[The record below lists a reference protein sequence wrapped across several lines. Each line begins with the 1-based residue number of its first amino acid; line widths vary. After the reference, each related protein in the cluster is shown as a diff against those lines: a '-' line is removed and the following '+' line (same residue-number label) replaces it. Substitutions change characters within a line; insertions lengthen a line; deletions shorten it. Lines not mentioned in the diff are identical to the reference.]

1 MAHTFTK
8 NHLHIVFST
17 KERRNL
23 ISEDFQPRLWKYMT
37 GICQNIELIP
47 VAVDGVEN
55 HVHLLFHL
63 PPDRKLSDA
72 LRIIKTNSSKWFN
85 EHVPKFAWQDGYG
98 AFSVSESNLL
108 AVINYI
114 RSQKEHHRKMSFED
128 EYLELL
134 KRHGIEFDRRFVFG

>member
-63 PPDRKLSDA
+63 PQTA
-72 LRIIKTNSSKWFN
+72 N
-85 EHVPKFAWQDGYG
+85 
-98 AFSVSESNLL
+98 
-108 AVINYI
+108 
-114 RSQKEHHRKMSFED
+114 
-128 EYLELL
+128 
-134 KRHGIEFDRRFVFG
+134 

>member
-85 EHVPKFAWQDGYG
+85 ELVPKFAWQ
-98 AFSVSESNLL
+98 
-108 AVINYI
+108 
-114 RSQKEHHRKMSFED
+114 
-128 EYLELL
+128 
-134 KRHGIEFDRRFVFG
+134 